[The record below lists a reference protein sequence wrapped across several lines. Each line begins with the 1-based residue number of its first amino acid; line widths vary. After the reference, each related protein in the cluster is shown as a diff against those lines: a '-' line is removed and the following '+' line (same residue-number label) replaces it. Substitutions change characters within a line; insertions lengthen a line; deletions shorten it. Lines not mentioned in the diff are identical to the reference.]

1 MPEVSRDEILAAN
14 RIGEVNYRIET
25 VEACLRL
32 MMTTLLICGVRS
44 QKVQD
49 YEKLLEEN
57 NRLLALAQR
66 AEAYQKEN
74 EHLYQ
79 VLTDLDRELKEYE
92 RKTETREAPEFI
104 LEQYPG

>member
-1 MPEVSRDEILAAN
+1 MPEVDRAEILAAN

-57 NRLLALAQR
+57 
-66 AEAYQKEN
+66 

-79 VLTDLDRELKEYE
+79 VLADLDRELRNYE